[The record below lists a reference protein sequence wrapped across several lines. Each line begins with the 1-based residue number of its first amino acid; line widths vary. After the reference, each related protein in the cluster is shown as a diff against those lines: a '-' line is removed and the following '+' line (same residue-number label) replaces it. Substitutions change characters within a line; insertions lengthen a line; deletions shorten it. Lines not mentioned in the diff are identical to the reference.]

1 MRKVGRQTLMLEAAA
16 GNPRNGEGAFIRLKN
31 GAIMYAYSRYG
42 DISNDDH
49 APAEAAAVFSADEGE
64 TWSGC
69 RILFPRENGAANNM
83 CISLLRMNS
92 GDIGLFYLCK
102 YYDGSVVKSKVQLR
116 RSSDEGLSWSEPVT
130 CVDDDCYYVLE
141 NDRIT
146 RLKSGRIIIPLN
158 RHPSGSDGAIGA
170 KGTAVFYYSDDEK
183 HWLDSGC
190 AITLDAPSGLQE
202 TGIYEKTDGRLWAF
216 SRTDRGRQY
225 DCFSGDGG
233 KTFSEPKPNETFT
246 SPCSPMAVKRMT
258 GFSAAVFNPV
268 AFPAENPFSGRT
280 WGRTPLILAV
290 SRDEFNSACFYALED
305 DPENGYCYTALFE
318 GSDYF
323 LAAYYHSNNG
333 KNVLTSNKI
342 LKVSFTELFSPE
354 NRSL

>member
-158 RHPSGSDGAIGA
+158 LHPSGSDGAIGA

-190 AITLDAPSGLQE
+190 AITLDALSGLQE
-202 TGIYEKTDGRLWAF
+202 TGIYEKPTADFGPFPVPTEAGSTTVF
-216 SRTDRGRQY
+216 PATAAKPFPSR
-225 DCFSGDGG
+225 
-233 KTFSEPKPNETFT
+233 
-246 SPCSPMAVKRMT
+246 SPMKR
-258 GFSAAVFNPV
+258 
-268 AFPAENPFSGRT
+268 
-280 WGRTPLILAV
+280 
-290 SRDEFNSACFYALED
+290 SRRRALRWPSKE
-305 DPENGYCYTALFE
+305 
-318 GSDYF
+318 
-323 LAAYYHSNNG
+323 
-333 KNVLTSNKI
+333 
-342 LKVSFTELFSPE
+342 
-354 NRSL
+354 